1 MNESR
6 ACGDSRERRPRPP
19 IAKMTRAL
27 VSAAVAQRRP
37 KMALQLLTSSLQTFR
52 GLSAPE
58 QFDIAVG
65 IVEEVTEEFRGA
77 VGRRLG
83 RTG

>member
-6 ACGDSRERRPRPP
+6 NVRARPP
-19 IAKMTRAL
+19 IVKMTRAL
-27 VSAAVAQRRP
+27 VSTAVQQRQPR
-37 KMALQLLTSSLQTFR
+37 MALQLMTSGLQAVR
-52 GLSAPE
+52 ALPAPE

-65 IVEEVTEEFRGA
+65 IVEEVTEEFRGV

-83 RTG
+83 WAG